1 MWRKLKIVILLHVV
15 FASHG
20 NITVKDL
27 IVQGADIVGHS
38 NEVNDDIVQELLSS
52 CMSSCM

>member
-20 NITVKDL
+20 NIIVKDF
-27 IVQGADIVGHS
+27 IVQGADIVDHI
-38 NEVNDDIVQELLSS
+38 NDVNDGIVKEL
-52 CMSSCM
+52 MHV